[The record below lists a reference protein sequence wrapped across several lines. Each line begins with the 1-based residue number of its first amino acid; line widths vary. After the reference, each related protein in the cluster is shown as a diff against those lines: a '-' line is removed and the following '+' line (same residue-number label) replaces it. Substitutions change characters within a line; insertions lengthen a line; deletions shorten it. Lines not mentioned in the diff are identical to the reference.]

1 MSCKPHAN
9 GGRDSDSTENRS
21 GNEPPAVTVHMDG
34 GGWRRKLETLERN
47 DKSGRVV
54 NIYSIC
60 TDPNFLIAA
69 YEQIKSH
76 TGNMIPEGGGG
87 QERENL
93 FLRRVAPPPESLDR
107 AWFERTAELLRSEQF
122 CFKPAARGTP
132 TPNRPREFRPLT
144 IGSDEIVQQAM
155 KIVMEHIYEPI
166 FLDISHGFRPGRG
179 CHSGLEQICLK
190 WTGASWFLEFGIKR
204 CFDSMDR
211 HKLVFILQK
220 HIEDQRWMDLVHKP
234 FSAGLV
240 GGGPE
245 GPVLSRWS
253 TPPWS
258 LAPLLCNIYLHEL
271 DQEVAKMA
279 NELSRSRRKRR
290 VDERTTAAT
299 RRTLG
304 TKAFR
309 ALTPPQAEIMTV
321 WREAGGPSPT
331 DWKDPNYARAFY
343 VRYAGNFPL
352 GIAGPKKLVVTV
364 KSRIVQFVNSKLH
377 LELAEG
383 DISHISAESVKFPG
397 MEIKV
402 VPSSKLRRRFSKA
415 MEKRRRV
422 RNRISTLR
430 VQKRKRQDSLI
441 HDALVRALGKLSMKQ
456 NSAGPTK
463 LLPKSPE
470 MAELAKALLR
480 EMQADKDLVTDI
492 RDSQKNFHSASASR
506 LDFAPDEAREA
517 MDNLERKL
525 DKWCDE
531 CKVRTPFDKERGKAR
546 PVGRYE
552 ALSLQ
557 IFAPLREIR
566 KKLKSRGL
574 ITENNKPR
582 CVVRSIRLN
591 DEDIV
596 LWFNSVARDL
606 LSYYRCCA
614 NFYKVRDYVDYFLR
628 WSLIH
633 TMAGKHKASATELI
647 RALSRDMVIKDDG
660 GKKTISF
667 LSSNEI
673 RRMRRMFLRGIQC
686 GSDMRTLD
694 RIYAMF
700 GRSSRLRCSVE
711 ACSEDKV

>member
-1 MSCKPHAN
+1 
-9 GGRDSDSTENRS
+9 
-21 GNEPPAVTVHMDG
+21 MDG

-47 DKSGRVV
+47 GKSGKVG

-69 YEQIKSH
+69 HEQIKSH
-76 TGNMIPEGGGG
+76 NIIPEGGG
-87 QERENL
+87 QEIENL
-93 FLRRVAPPPESLDR
+93 FLRRVTPPPESPDR

-122 CFKPAARGTP
+122 RFNPAARRIS
-132 TPNRPREFRPLT
+132 TPNKPREFRPLT

-155 KIVMEHIYEPI
+155 KIVMEHIYEPR

-190 WTGASWFLEFGIKR
+190 WTGASWFLEFSIKR

-220 HIEDQRWMDLVHKP
+220 HIEDQRWMDLVHKL

-245 GPVLSRWS
+245 PLQGSVLSSRWS
-253 TPPWS
+253 TPPWA

-271 DQEVAKMA
+271 DQEVAKMT

-290 VDERTTAAT
+290 VAERTTAAT
-299 RRTLG
+299 GRTPR

-309 ALTPPQAEIMTV
+309 ALTPPQAESMTV
-321 WREAGGPSPT
+321 CRKAAWGAPT

-343 VRYAGNFPL
+343 VRYAGNFLL
-352 GIAGPKKLVVTV
+352 GIAGPKELVVTV
-364 KSRIVQFVNSKLH
+364 KNRIVQFVNSKLH
-377 LELAEG
+377 LGLAEG
-383 DISHISAESVKFPG
+383 YISHISAENAKFMG

-402 VPSSKLRRRFSKA
+402 VPSSKLRRGFGKA

-422 RNRISTLR
+422 RNRISTPR
-430 VQKRKRQDSLI
+430 VQKRKRQASLI
-441 HDALVRALGKLSMKQ
+441 HDALVRALGKLSRKQ
-456 NSAGPTK
+456 NSAGLTK

-470 MAELAKALLR
+470 MAELAKALLG

-492 RDSQKNFHSASASR
+492 RDSQKNFHLTLASR
-506 LDFAPDEAREA
+506 LYFAPDEAREA
-517 MDNLERKL
+517 MDNLDRKL

-531 CKVRTPFDKERGKAR
+531 CKVRSPFDKERGKAR
-546 PVGRYE
+546 RVGRYE

-557 IFAPLREIR
+557 ILAPLKEIR

-582 CVVRSIRLN
+582 CVVRSIQLN

-596 LWFNSVARDL
+596 LWFNSVAHDL

-647 RALSRDMVIKDDG
+647 GAFSRDMVIRDDG

-673 RRMRRMFLRGIQC
+673 RRMGRMFLRGIQC

-694 RIYAMF
+694 RIYATF
-700 GRSSRLRCSVE
+700 GRSSRLRCYVE
-711 ACSEDKV
+711 ARSEDKV

>member
-1 MSCKPHAN
+1 
-9 GGRDSDSTENRS
+9 
-21 GNEPPAVTVHMDG
+21 
-34 GGWRRKLETLERN
+34 
-47 DKSGRVV
+47 
-54 NIYSIC
+54 
-60 TDPNFLIAA
+60 
-69 YEQIKSH
+69 
-76 TGNMIPEGGGG
+76 
-87 QERENL
+87 
-93 FLRRVAPPPESLDR
+93 
-107 AWFERTAELLRSEQF
+107 
-122 CFKPAARGTP
+122 
-132 TPNRPREFRPLT
+132 
-144 IGSDEIVQQAM
+144 
-155 KIVMEHIYEPI
+155 
-166 FLDISHGFRPGRG
+166 
-179 CHSGLEQICLK
+179 
-190 WTGASWFLEFGIKR
+190 
-204 CFDSMDR
+204 MDR
-211 HKLVFILQK
+211 HRLVFVLQK
-220 HIEDQRWMDLVHKP
+220 HIEDQRWMDLVHKL

-240 GGGPE
+240 GGGPDPLK

-279 NELSRSRRKRR
+279 NELSRGRRKRR
-290 VDERTTAAT
+290 VDEGTTAAT
-299 RRTLG
+299 RRTPR

-309 ALTPPQAEIMTV
+309 ALTPPRAEIMTV
-321 WREAGGPSPT
+321 WRKAGSPT

-343 VRYAGNFPL
+343 VRYAGNFLL

-383 DISHISAESVKFPG
+383 DISHISAESVKFLG

-402 VPSSKLRRRFSKA
+402 VPSSKLRRGFSKA

-441 HDALVRALGKLSMKQ
+441 HDALVRALGKLSMKH
-456 NSAGPTK
+456 NSAGLTK

-492 RDSQKNFHSASASR
+492 RDSQKNFHSALASR

-557 IFAPLREIR
+557 IFAPLKEIR

-582 CVVRSIRLN
+582 CVVRLIQLN

-596 LWFNSVARDL
+596 LWFNSVARDQ

-647 RALSRDMVIKDDG
+647 GALSRDMVIRDDEG
-660 GKKTISF
+660 RKTISF

-673 RRMRRMFLRGIQC
+673 RRMRRMFLRGVQC

-700 GRSSRLRCSVE
+700 GRSFRLRCSVE